1 MADYG
6 SLLSAVEGASSL
18 ERNSDNVRYGRYSEE
33 QRLCIL
39 SPLKQSAVVYAGAGA
54 GKTTVLIERVAKILR
69 ETGVSPEKVAVI
81 TFTTKAAAELKH
93 RLQSKLG
100 GAKAALPYCGTV
112 HALAYKLLSAKRGEA
127 VPIISPEAE
136 AMLMT
141 AFKAELGEDV
151 EDFTP
156 QELTTLL
163 ARCREEDD
171 YTSTAGIF
179 AGIYQDRLDEY
190 DIMDFTALL
199 VNAAQVAWGAFDYI
213 LVDESQDLSKI
224 QRVFIQQLGHA
235 KTKYWFIGDD
245 DQAIYA
251 FRGAGSGVM
260 AELVKEFGDHYILS
274 TNFRSDRKIVQ
285 HALNVIEF
293 NDDRVPIKW
302 RANSTAEG
310 AVSVRKF
317 ELEQQELDAV
327 IQFLQENPGAVALAR
342 TQQLIAELKEM
353 RLPAMTVHESK
364 GLEFDKVW
372 ILGCEAAL
380 FPHPLSLKEEERRL
394 FYVAMTRAK
403 HELIC
408 SYALSRNAK
417 NKATRHVSPFLF
429 EAQTLTG

>member
-6 SLLSAVEGASSL
+6 SLVSAVSSASSL
-18 ERNSDNVRYGRYSEE
+18 ERNSAELRYGKYSDE
-33 QRLCIL
+33 QRACIL
-39 SPLKQSAVVYAGAGA
+39 SPLNKSAVVYAGAGA

-69 ETGVSPEKVAVI
+69 ETGVSPDKVAVI

-100 GAKAALPYCGTV
+100 GTKTGLPYCGTV

-127 VPIISPEAE
+127 VPILSPEAE
-136 AMLMT
+136 TMLVS
-141 AFKAELGEDV
+141 AFKAELGDEV
-151 EDFTP
+151 SDFTP
-156 QELTTLL
+156 QELLTLL
-163 ARCREEDD
+163 SRCREEDD
-171 YTSTAGIF
+171 YASTAGIF
-179 AGIYQDRLDEY
+179 AGVYQERLDSY

-199 VNAAQVAWGAFDYI
+199 VNASQSDWSAFDYI
-213 LVDESQDLSKI
+213 LVDESQDLSKV
-224 QRVFIQQLGHA
+224 QRMFIHKLGHA

-260 AELVKEFGDHYILS
+260 ADLVKEFGTHYVLS

-293 NDDRVPIKW
+293 NEDRVPIKW
-302 RANSTAEG
+302 KAHSQDEG
-310 AVSVRKF
+310 TVSVRKF

-342 TQQLIAELKEM
+342 TQQLIMELRAMK
-353 RLPAMTVHESK
+353 LPAMTVHESK

-403 HELIC
+403 HDLIC